1 MATMAMMREIAARE
15 AKNRFGQLIEASQRA
30 PVTLTRHGRAVSVV
44 MSVEQYDRLRGAAWE
59 RLMETMD
66 ALAKEAAANGMTEEI
81 LKELLADES

>member
-1 MATMAMMREIAARE
+1 MMREIAARE